1 MTRFLAGTASA
12 QRGRREGG
20 LQTENVFRR
29 QAQATRRRPVVST
42 DKYGASL
49 FAARTKARERERE
62 RERERKELR
71 CDVPPVEEARG
82 PGGLGENLQKQ

>member
-12 QRGRREGG
+12 RGREGG
-20 LQTENVFRR
+20 LQTENVFRK

-49 FAARTKARERERE
+49 FVACTKGREKERE
-62 RERERKELR
+62 KELR
-71 CDVPPVEEARG
+71 CDVPPVEDLLPVG
-82 PGGLGENLQKQ
+82 KVKTCKNNN